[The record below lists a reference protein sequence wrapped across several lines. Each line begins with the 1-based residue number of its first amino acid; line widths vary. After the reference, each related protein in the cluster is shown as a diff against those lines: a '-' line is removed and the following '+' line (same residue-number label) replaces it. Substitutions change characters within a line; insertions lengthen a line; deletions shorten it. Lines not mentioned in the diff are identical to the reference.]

1 MQDRP
6 AYAISPSRFP
16 FPVFT
21 PLIKPSS
28 GRCVEP
34 TTVHPYL
41 YRDPASYTTQHAR
54 KLDREAVQG
63 GSTGTHFSVAKRR
76 WMMCL
81 GNS

>member
-6 AYAISPSRFP
+6 ACAISPSRFP

-41 YRDPASYTTQHAR
+41 YRDAGILHNAP
-54 KLDREAVQG
+54 KPNLDREAYREAYREVLQEPISRSRSG
-63 GSTGTHFSVAKRR
+63 DG
-76 WMMCL
+76 
-81 GNS
+81 